1 MSYLY
6 IFPDFYIKPRSE
18 EITQTIFKSTSVK
31 STRLLNFDKTIN
43 YMGNKR
49 TIPNITD
56 NEIVNLMKFSKNLSY
71 SAAWFRQTQCIVMMN
86 KELIE
91 GSAKI

>member
-1 MSYLY
+1 MNMSYLY
-6 IFPDFYIKPRSE
+6 SFPDFYIKPRSE
-18 EITQTIFKSTSVK
+18 EITRTIFKSTSVK
-31 STRLLNFDKTIN
+31 STRLSNLDKTIN

-71 SAAWFRQTQCIVMMN
+71 SAAWFRQT
-86 KELIE
+86 
-91 GSAKI
+91 